1 MEETQ
6 NVCAPA
12 EEQPQ
17 EQLNE
22 AAAQGQAEQKPAS
35 KKKRVGEAIANYFTA
50 TRVAYIG
57 VFTALSFILRLP
69 VFEFPIIPAVPYL
82 QVDFSGV
89 FALIAGFSLGPVAGV
104 IVSVLK
110 EVLYG
115 LIFSQTFG
123 VGEVANIIIMLPYIL
138 IPSVI
143 YKRHKGIKTVLIS
156 VSIACVAQTIF
167 SVPVNYLLT
176 FPFFL
181 NVSYGMPWA
190 DGMKGYLG
198 VWYWAVLFNFVK
210 CLLLTAATLLLY
222 KSISRLIKLT
232 NEKFTKRNKR

>member
-6 NVCAPA
+6 NIYAPA
-12 EEQPQ
+12 AEQSQEQPNAERAQ
-17 EQLNE
+17 EQT
-22 AAAQGQAEQKPAS
+22 AEQPAN
-35 KKKRVGEAIANYFTA
+35 KKKRVGEVFATYFTA
-50 TRVAYIG
+50 TRVAYMA
-57 VFTALSFILRLP
+57 VFTALSFILRMP
-69 VFEFPIIPAVPYL
+69 FFEFPIIPAVPYL
-82 QVDFSGV
+82 KIDFSGV

-115 LIFSQTFG
+115 LSFTQTFG
-123 VGEVANIIIMLPYIL
+123 VGEIANILIMLPYIL
-138 IPSVI
+138 IPSIV
-143 YKRHKGIKTVLIS
+143 YKKHKGIKTVLIT
-156 VSIACVAQTIF
+156 VAIGCVAQTVF
-167 SVPVNYLLT
+167 SIPVNYVLT

-181 NVSYGMPWA
+181 NVSYGMPWS
-190 DGMKGYLG
+190 DGMKAYLG

-210 CLLLTAATLLLY
+210 CALLTVAVLILY